1 MLKDFII
8 RSRAPLR
15 LGFAGGGTDLSPYCD
30 IYGGCVLNSTID
42 RYAYTTIEKNADDL
56 VTFYSQEKDLKVNFE
71 CKDKIEVSQDLI
83 IHKAVYKYFIKKYN
97 NSKNIS
103 LKMSTFC
110 DAPPGSGLGSSSTL
124 VVSMIH
130 AFVEL
135 FSLSMDD
142 YEMSQLAY
150 YLERNV
156 CGFEGGKQD
165 QYSATFGGFNFM
177 EFGSD
182 NSVNIIPLR
191 VKNWIINELEASTIL
206 YFTGIS
212 RDSSKI
218 VNEQSRN
225 VSENTNEAIEALHEI
240 KNEAINMKINLLK
253 GNFEGI
259 KNSLTIG
266 WQEKKKS
273 AYSVSNSHIDK
284 IHYAA
289 LDSGA
294 SAGRLSGAGGGGFML
309 FFVPAPNRIKVI
321 KTLNEFGGYTTNCH
335 FTEKGSQA
343 WKIPLGNIKK
353 NNLLK
358 QKL

>member
-1 MLKDFII
+1 MLRDFVI

-42 RYAYTTIEKNADDL
+42 RYAYTTIEKNSDDL
-56 VTFYSQEKDLKVNFE
+56 VTFYSQEKDFKINFG
-71 CKDKIEVSQDLI
+71 CKDDIEVSQDLI
-83 IHKAVYKYFIKKYN
+83 IHKAVYKYFINKFN
-97 NSKNIS
+97 NSKNIP

-135 FSLSMDD
+135 FSVSMDD
-142 YEMSQLAY
+142 YEISQLAY
-150 YLERNV
+150 HLERNV

-177 EFGSD
+177 EFGPD

-225 VSENTNEAIEALHEI
+225 VSESTNAAIEALHEI
-240 KNEAINMKINLLK
+240 KNEAINMKNNLLK

-259 KNSLTIG
+259 KKSLKIG
-266 WQEKKKS
+266 WEEKKKS
-273 AYSVSNSHIDK
+273 AFSVSNSHIDK
-284 IHYAA
+284 VHNAA
-289 LDSGA
+289 LDNGA
-294 SAGRLSGAGGGGFML
+294 LAGRLSGAGGGGFML
-309 FFVPAPNRIKVI
+309 FYVPAPYRIKVI
-321 KTLNEFGGYTTNCH
+321 ETLNQFGGYTTNCH

-343 WKIPLGNIKK
+343 WRIPLRNK
-353 NNLLK
+353 NNNSLK
-358 QKL
+358 YKI